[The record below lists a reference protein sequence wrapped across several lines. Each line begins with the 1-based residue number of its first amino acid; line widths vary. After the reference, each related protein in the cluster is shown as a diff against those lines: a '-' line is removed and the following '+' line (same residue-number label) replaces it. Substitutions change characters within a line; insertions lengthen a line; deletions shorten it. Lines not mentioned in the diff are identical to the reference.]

1 MSVLK
6 ATRLYSHEQWVGSV
20 DKNSTHDTQKRKFW
34 DEVMHVIY
42 KNSPHEKDIR
52 MNE

>member
-42 KNSPHEKDIR
+42 KKICPMKKISE
-52 MNE
+52 